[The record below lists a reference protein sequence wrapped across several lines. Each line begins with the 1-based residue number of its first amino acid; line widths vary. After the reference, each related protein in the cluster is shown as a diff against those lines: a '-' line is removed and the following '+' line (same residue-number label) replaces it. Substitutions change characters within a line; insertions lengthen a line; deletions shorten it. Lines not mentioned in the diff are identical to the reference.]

1 MRQVNAFVGSLM
13 EGTALLLAL
22 LAGPCL
28 AARAAPPADPAS
40 VKLKEE
46 TAAAFQRYLRLTNER
61 NAEELKRGSNLLW
74 IDSLPDSQRAA
85 AYAELKRGDV
95 KMEKLE
101 TRENGEPI
109 RCPGG
114 MIHHW
119 VGLIFIPG
127 AKLDEVLRIL
137 EDYDRHSAYYA
148 PDVER
153 SKLESRD
160 GDHFRVYLRFR
171 RHKVIT
177 VVLNTEHD
185 VQYYRDSSERAHSRS
200 SAVRIAEVENPGK
213 SDERE
218 KMPGDDGGFLW
229 RMETWWRLEERDG
242 GVFVQS
248 EVASLTRNIPAGLG
262 WLIGPFVTSIPRE
275 SLTFTL
281 EATRKA
287 VAARRAGR

>member
-1 MRQVNAFVGSLM
+1 MRQVNVFVGSLM

-46 TAAAFQRYLRLTNER
+46 TDAAFQHYLQLTEAR

-101 TRENGEPI
+101 TREHGQPI

-127 AKLDEVLRIL
+127 AKLDEAMGIL

-160 GDHFRVYLRFR
+160 GNHFRVFLRFR

-229 RMETWWRLEERDG
+229 RMETWWRVEERDG

-248 EVASLTRNIPAGLG
+248 EVASLTRNIPTGLG

-287 VAARRAGR
+287 VVAQRAVR